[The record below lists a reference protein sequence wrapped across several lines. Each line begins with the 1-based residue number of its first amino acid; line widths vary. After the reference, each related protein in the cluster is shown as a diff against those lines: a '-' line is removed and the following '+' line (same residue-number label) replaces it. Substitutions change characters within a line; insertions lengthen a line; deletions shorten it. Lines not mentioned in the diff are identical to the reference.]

1 MKLNYIYNECCLS
14 TLKRLKNNSKNC
26 CITSPPYNMNLRIR
40 NGEYCSRQITKELTT
55 KYEIFADNLDLETY
69 NKFHTNVLIELMRVS
84 DLVFYNIQIVTG
96 SKRSVFKMI
105 GDLAEYLKDIIVWDK
120 GHAEPSIGSGIL
132 NKRTE
137 LILVFAKDNAISRKF
152 ENAQFQRGGLND
164 LWYIPVKKV
173 QTEKHKAIFPTK
185 LVQTIIQNFTKEN
198 DIIYDPFM
206 GTGTT
211 AVVAKSMNR
220 FYLGSEISKQYC
232 EIAESKIKEKTSMPL
247 FEKQNYY
254 PLSLF

>member
-1 MKLNYIYNECCLS
+1 MKTNLIYNECCSS
-14 TLKRLKNNSKNC
+14 TLRKFKNNSIDC
-26 CITSPPYNMNLRIR
+26 VITSPPYNMNLRIR
-40 NGEYCSRQITKELTT
+40 NGKYCSRQIVKELST
-55 KYEIFADNLDLETY
+55 KYDNFADNLDIETY
-69 NKFHTNVLIELMRVS
+69 HKFHKNVLIECMRVS
-84 DLVFYNIQIVTG
+84 NLVFYNIQIVTG

-105 GDLAEYLKDIIVWDK
+105 GDLADYLKDIIVWDK

-152 ENAQFQRGGLND
+152 DDAQFERGGLND
-164 LWYIPVKKV
+164 LWYVPVKKV
-173 QTEKHKAIFPTK
+173 QTEKHKAIFPQK
-185 LVQTIIQNFTKEN
+185 LVQTIIKNFTKEN

-220 FYLGSEISKQYC
+220 FYLGSEISKDYC
-232 EIAESKIKEKTSMPL
+232 DIANKRIKEQTKMPL
-247 FEKQNYY
+247 FETQQYF
-254 PLSLF
+254 PLKLF

>member
-1 MKLNYIYNECCLS
+1 LK
-14 TLKRLKNNSKNC
+14 TLKILKDNSVHTV
-26 CITSPPYNMNLRIR
+26 ITSPPYNMNLRIR
-40 NGEYCSRQITKELTT
+40 NGKYCSRQIVKELST
-55 KYEIFADNLDLETY
+55 KYENFADNLDIETY
-69 NKFHTNVLIELMRVS
+69 NKFHTDVLIELMRVS

-105 GDLAEYLKDIIVWDK
+105 GDLADYLKDIIVWDK

-137 LILVFAKDNAISRKF
+137 LILVFAKDNAISRRF
-152 ENAQFQRGGLND
+152 DNAQFERGSLND
-164 LWYIPVKKV
+164 LWYIPAKKV

-185 LVQTIIQNFTKEN
+185 LVQTIIKNFTKEN
-198 DIIYDPFM
+198 DVIYDPFM

-220 FYLGSEISKQYC
+220 QYIGSEISKEYI
-232 EIAESKIKEKTSMPL
+232 ELAMKRINSETALPL
-247 FEKQNYY
+247 FEKETAEQQK
-254 PLSLF
+254 LFN

>member
-1 MKLNYIYNECCLS
+1 M
-14 TLKRLKNNSKNC
+14 
-26 CITSPPYNMNLRIR
+26 
-40 NGEYCSRQITKELTT
+40 
-55 KYEIFADNLDLETY
+55 
-69 NKFHTNVLIELMRVS
+69 
-84 DLVFYNIQIVTG
+84 
-96 SKRSVFKMI
+96 
-105 GDLAEYLKDIIVWDK
+105 
-120 GHAEPSIGSGIL
+120 
-132 NKRTE
+132 
-137 LILVFAKDNAISRKF
+137 
-152 ENAQFQRGGLND
+152 
-164 LWYIPVKKV
+164 